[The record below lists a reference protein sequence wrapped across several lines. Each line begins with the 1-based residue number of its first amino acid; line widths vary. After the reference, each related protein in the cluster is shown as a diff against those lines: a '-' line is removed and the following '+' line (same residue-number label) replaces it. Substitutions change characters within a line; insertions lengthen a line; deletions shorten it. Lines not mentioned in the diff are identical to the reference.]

1 MTHVDLFVATA
12 KVVEALRDEGGAEIN
27 CGSLHSVVLTQN
39 DEVYV
44 FGGGGNGHL
53 GLGHSTSCFTPA
65 RNGSLSGLGLHL
77 PSELGCLAAVS
88 AAGTT
93 MRGARKVQC
102 ADEAQAHPR
111 RTD

>member
-1 MTHVDLFVATA
+1 MVAA
-12 KVVEALRDEGGAEIN
+12 KVVEVLRDEEIAEIN

-39 DEVYV
+39 DDVYV

-53 GLGHSTSCFTPA
+53 GLGDTLSRLTPE
-65 RNGSLSGLGLHL
+65 RNVCLSGLRLHL

-93 MRGARKVQC
+93 MRGARKV
-102 ADEAQAHPR
+102 P
-111 RTD
+111 